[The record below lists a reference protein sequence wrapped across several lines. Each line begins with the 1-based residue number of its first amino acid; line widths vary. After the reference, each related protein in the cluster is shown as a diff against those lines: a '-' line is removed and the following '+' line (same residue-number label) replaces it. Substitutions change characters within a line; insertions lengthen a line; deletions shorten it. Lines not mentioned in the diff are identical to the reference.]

1 MTLHNPTGP
10 FYSAWHATS
19 SRRLV
24 RLTEHRG
31 SKVDAQTTPAEQPL
45 TLYEYNGCPFC
56 QRLRAVISE
65 LDLDAQVY
73 PTPRVTVKEYA
84 KTGDSRYRPEVGEK
98 SGQLMFPYLEDPNTG
113 TQLSDS
119 GAIIT
124 YLLNTYGGGA
134 EAKPFTTLALSKL
147 LLRSLRL
154 SLYFGVLRV
163 PSRLPEQ
170 PLVFLGAQGDPG
182 SIVVSDALT
191 CLELPYLWK
200 SCAKGSRKAGELE
213 KLAGPKA
220 ICCLRDPNTG
230 FLSSLPSEIAKYL
243 YATYQIGNMANE
255 TIRDYSTKGASEQHG
270 TISVRRG

>member
-1 MTLHNPTGP
+1 MTFHAPTSR
-10 FYSAWHATS
+10 FYSTWHALS

-24 RLTEHRG
+24 QLTQQRG
-31 SKVDAQTTPAEQPL
+31 ARVDANTAKSEKPL

-134 EAKPFTTLALSKL
+134 EPKPFTSLALSKL

-170 PLVFLGAQGDPG
+170 PLEFFGAQGDPG
-182 SIVVSDALT
+182 SIVVFDALT

-200 SCAKGSRKAGELE
+200 SCAKGSRKTEELAE
-213 KLAGPKA
+213 LAGPNA
-220 ICCLRDPNTG
+220 TLYLTDPNTG
-230 FLSSLPSEIAKYL
+230 FTSREPSAIAKYL
-243 YATYQIGNMANE
+243 YATYQVGDMANE
-255 TIRDYSTKGASEQHG
+255 TIRDYSTKGASAQHG
-270 TISVRRG
+270 TISSKAE